1 LVSRDQRQRGVH
13 ARCIRCALTFA
24 PSPCSERCRPVADGC
39 ACESA
44 EGARDAGRVC
54 LHNTEAGANAQWA
67 TAAPPPLRPAVSDS
81 FVWLRS
87 WMRLAGCCQGPIDET
102 SRKHAC
108 LLRLRQARHL
118 GHRGKRE
125 MPRETDRPRPV
136 RSSLRSS
143 HLLAVFLDHSSP
155 STLMLRPP
163 IARYRRE
170 TNGQKQEMW
179 REKRSKAVAGRGR
192 ESSSQ

>member
-1 LVSRDQRQRGVH
+1 
-13 ARCIRCALTFA
+13 
-24 PSPCSERCRPVADGC
+24 
-39 ACESA
+39 
-44 EGARDAGRVC
+44 
-54 LHNTEAGANAQWA
+54 
-67 TAAPPPLRPAVSDS
+67 
-81 FVWLRS
+81 
-87 WMRLAGCCQGPIDET
+87 MRLAGCCQGPIDET

-163 IARYRRE
+163 TARYRRE